1 MSRAWLWLQIIIG
14 WLPIWA
20 LFTLMMVSAHD
31 LPWLSGALYASRMMA
46 AAAVLG
52 IAVHRFTARLPWPH
66 PMQVR
71 FVVTHFFAAAL
82 YAAAWLLLIS
92 AIESV
97 VVSVSS
103 GRLTGVFV
111 VGPGVVP
118 FMILGVWLYV
128 IVAGVTYSNRAA
140 QRAAQIEALAARS
153 QLAALRAQLHPHFL
167 FNALHT
173 VVQLIPVDPRGA
185 VRAAEQLAGALRTAI
200 EEERDLVPLTAELA
214 FVRRYLA
221 IECIRFGDRLG
232 VREEIDPA
240 AQFALLP
247 SFALQTL
254 VENAVRHGAAPRAET
269 TTLTIAAHVSDGT
282 LCLTVTD
289 DGAGAASTQIENGS
303 GTGLRRLRERLRH
316 LYGTRAQL
324 EIASAAGEGLRATL
338 TLPCT
343 ADVPAAEVRYDE

>member
-1 MSRAWLWLQIIIG
+1 MPRTWLWLQIIIG
-14 WLPIWA
+14 WVPIWA

-31 LPWLSGALYASRMMA
+31 LPLLSGTLYASRMMA
-46 AAAVLG
+46 AAALLG
-52 IAVHRFTARLPWPH
+52 IAVQRFTARLPWPY

-71 FVVTHFFAAAL
+71 FVLTHLLAAAL

-92 AIESV
+92 AIESALL
-97 VVSVSS
+97 SITR
-103 GRLTGVFV
+103 GHLTGVFV

-118 FMILGVWLYV
+118 FMIMGVWLYV

-140 QRAAQIEALAARS
+140 QRAAQIEALAART
-153 QLAALRAQLHPHFL
+153 QLATLRAQLHPHFL

-200 EEERDLVPLTAELA
+200 EEERDLVPLAAELA

-221 IECIRFGDRLG
+221 IECIRFGDRLS
-232 VREEIDPA
+232 VREEIDA
-240 AQFALLP
+240 SAQGATLP

-254 VENAVRHGAAPRAET
+254 VENAVRHGAAPRAEV
-269 TTLTIAAHVSDGT
+269 TTLTITARVSDDM
-282 LCLTVTD
+282 LCLSVTD
-289 DGAGAASTQIENGS
+289 DGAGSAATQLENGS
-303 GTGLRRLRERLRH
+303 GTGLRRLRERLKH

-324 EIASAAGEGLRATL
+324 QIASAAGEGLRVTL
-338 TLPCT
+338 TLPS
-343 ADVPAAEVRYDE
+343 APGDRAAHDE